1 MLSNV
6 HYKYN
11 QSIEV
16 PSPFCRGLDKR
27 EAFLY
32 CSNKGFRGN
41 HRKTLMTVSGKN
53 QGSKR
58 RIAWSA
64 KKKRILSPVRA
75 RIIPVPEKGCAAI
88 ASAITLKAASFPAAA
103 FPRRRNLP
111 MTAPLS
117 ILPVLSGKERFN
129 SFLPP
134 SFSHLCP

>member
-41 HRKTLMTVSGKN
+41 HRKPLM
-53 QGSKR
+53 
-58 RIAWSA
+58 
-64 KKKRILSPVRA
+64 PC
-75 RIIPVPEKGCAAI
+75 PESIKETKG
-88 ASAITLKAASFPAAA
+88 
-103 FPRRRNLP
+103 
-111 MTAPLS
+111 
-117 ILPVLSGKERFN
+117 G
-129 SFLPP
+129 
-134 SFSHLCP
+134 

>member
-16 PSPFCRGLDKR
+16 PSPFCLGLDKR
-27 EAFLY
+27 VVFLY

-41 HRKTLMTVSGKN
+41 HRRPSMPYPGRIKED
-53 QGSKR
+53 KR

-88 ASAITLKAASFPAAA
+88 ASVITLKAVSFPAAA
-103 FPRRRNLP
+103 FPRKRNPP
-111 MTAPLS
+111 MTVPLS
-117 ILPVLSGKERFN
+117 ILPVLLGRERFN